1 MHLYRLTLS
10 PHTQFCL
17 SCASEVG
24 GGLCCPS
31 SGAISASVT
40 LQDLRTQPSVPWPFS
55 EVAMKSRQ
63 DGLHHDAS
71 GNSAR
76 DRCNGFC
83 LNRPKRL
90 EAMVQANEEAF
101 KIWGSSS
108 PPRLQ
113 FSGCSLVNPSLATE
127 AKTCLANEPIVTLV
141 LHLCFGTRWS

>member
-1 MHLYRLTLS
+1 MHLHCLTLS

-17 SCASEVG
+17 SCASEAG

-31 SGAISASVT
+31 SGAISVSVT
-40 LQDLRTQPSVPWPFS
+40 LRDLRTQPSVPWPFS
-55 EVAMKSRQ
+55 EVAVTSRQ
-63 DGLHHDAS
+63 DAS

-76 DRCNGFC
+76 ARCNGFC
-83 LNRPKRL
+83 LNHPKRL
-90 EAMVQANEEAF
+90 EAMVQANGEAF

-108 PPRLQ
+108 PPRFQ

-127 AKTCLANEPIVTLV
+127 AKTFLANEPILTLV